1 MRFVLLAT
9 SLASLAGIVLA
20 KPEKI
25 RGVTDP
31 VYHLYLQA
39 YPKDKSIPVLGPE
52 ASAEFFNIAGTIQS
66 TNSSSYLNIG
76 SDATSYKTLQLSN
89 ASGTS
94 AWGLEGDTIITTQS
108 SSWGRQLRL
117 TKFGRVE
124 FLGVSAGYKLLATLS
139 SNREQCA
146 NWEELQQLSDDPSA
160 LPLLDGFD
168 LG

>member
-1 MRFVLLAT
+1 MRLVLLAT
-9 SLASLAGIVLA
+9 SLASLAGVVLA

-66 TNSSSYLNIG
+66 ANSSSYLNIG
-76 SDATSYKTLQLSN
+76 GDATSYKTLSLSN

-108 SSWGRQLRL
+108 SSWGRRM
-117 TKFGRVE
+117 
-124 FLGVSAGYKLLATLS
+124 
-139 SNREQCA
+139 
-146 NWEELQQLSDDPSA
+146 
-160 LPLLDGFD
+160 
-168 LG
+168 

>member
-1 MRFVLLAT
+1 MRFVLLAS
-9 SLASLAGIVLA
+9 SLASLAGTVLA

-66 TNSSSYLNIG
+66 ANSSSYLNIG
-76 SDATSYKTLQLSN
+76 GDATSYKILSLSN

-108 SSWGRQLRL
+108 SSWGRRM
-117 TKFGRVE
+117 
-124 FLGVSAGYKLLATLS
+124 
-139 SNREQCA
+139 
-146 NWEELQQLSDDPSA
+146 
-160 LPLLDGFD
+160 
-168 LG
+168 

>member
-9 SLASLAGIVLA
+9 SLASLAGTVLA

-66 TNSSSYLNIG
+66 ANSSSYLNIG
-76 SDATSYKTLQLSN
+76 GDATSYKTLSLSN

-108 SSWGRQLRL
+108 SSWGRQLNFL
-117 TKFGRVE
+117 VCQLDTSYWQLYLQTGSDVPTGRNC
-124 FLGVSAGYKLLATLS
+124 
-139 SNREQCA
+139 SNYQTIH
-146 NWEELQQLSDDPSA
+146 
-160 LPLLDGFD
+160 LPCLC
-168 LG
+168 

>member
-66 TNSSSYLNIG
+66 ANSSSYLNIG
-76 SDATSYKTLQLSN
+76 GDATSYKTLQLSN

-108 SSWGRQLRL
+108 SSWGRQLNFL
-117 TKFGRVE
+117 VCQLDTSYWQLYLQTGSDVPTGRNC
-124 FLGVSAGYKLLATLS
+124 
-139 SNREQCA
+139 SNYQTIH
-146 NWEELQQLSDDPSA
+146 
-160 LPLLDGFD
+160 LPCLC
-168 LG
+168 

>member
-9 SLASLAGIVLA
+9 SLASLAGTVLA

-66 TNSSSYLNIG
+66 ANSSSYLNIG
-76 SDATSYKTLQLSN
+76 GDATSYKTLSLSN

-108 SSWGRQLRL
+108 SSWGRQLNFL
-117 TKFGRVE
+117 VCQLDTSYWQLYLQTGSDVPIGRNC
-124 FLGVSAGYKLLATLS
+124 
-139 SNREQCA
+139 SNYQTIH
-146 NWEELQQLSDDPSA
+146 
-160 LPLLDGFD
+160 LPCLC
-168 LG
+168 